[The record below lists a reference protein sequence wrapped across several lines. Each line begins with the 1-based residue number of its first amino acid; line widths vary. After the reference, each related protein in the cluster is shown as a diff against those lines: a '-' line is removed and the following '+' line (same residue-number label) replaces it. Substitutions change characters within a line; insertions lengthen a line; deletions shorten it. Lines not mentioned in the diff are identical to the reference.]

1 MCTNIY
7 IRPSTGYREKSSF
20 THRTYVCCVGIGTH
34 TTQVVVVVAARAW
47 CVDDLHSSSSNRCST
62 SFLAYTSYYRY
73 IYIYIYIHIMYA
85 HFSTPTRVVVF
96 TAVAD
101 RFDLTCLLYTMTTT
115 ATPFNINSALR
126 INNNNFIQIKIQI
139 HFHFNQTIN

>member
-7 IRPSTGYREKSSF
+7 IYIYIYYIRPSTGCREKSSF
-20 THRTYVCCVGIGTH
+20 THRTYVCCVGIGTR
-34 TTQVVVVVAARAW
+34 TTQVVVVVVAARAW
-47 CVDDLHSSSSNRCST
+47 CVDDLHGSSNRCST

-73 IYIYIYIHIMYA
+73 IYYSYNVC
-85 HFSTPTRVVVF
+85 TLLDPNQRRGF

-115 ATPFNINSALR
+115 ATPYTINSALKI
-126 INNNNFIQIKIQI
+126 INNNNFIQINTNK
-139 HFHFNQTIN
+139 FLF